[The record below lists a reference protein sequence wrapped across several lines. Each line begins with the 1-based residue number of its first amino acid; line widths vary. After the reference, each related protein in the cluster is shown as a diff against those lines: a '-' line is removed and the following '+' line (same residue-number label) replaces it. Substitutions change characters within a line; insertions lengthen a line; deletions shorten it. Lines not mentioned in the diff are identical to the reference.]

1 MSFLAGDYDPVF
13 YAYKGLY
20 WYNKIV
26 QKRVFLHYSSNDG
39 EDVVQVLV
47 VAWKSGAVQEQ
58 PTDVFYKISCS

>member
-1 MSFLAGDYDPVF
+1 MSFLAGDYDHVF

-26 QKRVFLHYSSNDG
+26 QRRVFLHYSSNEG

-47 VAWKSGAVQEQ
+47 VAWKSGAV
-58 PTDVFYKISCS
+58 